1 MDDIFVIR
9 KEKPGVKKVCENNQK
24 TNKLKGLRIQTVSL
38 WVSICT
44 ILVSILIG
52 HGILNVKKQYHHLTR
67 MTRRYIITQDD
78 AMDMSLGSDHLTE
91 QARLYVITKEQLHA
105 DAYFMEINVTQRRER
120 ALLEIE
126 KNLSGNDENT
136 LQMSKTAL
144 KLSNDLTDR
153 EIHAMKL
160 AALSADADISKLSPE
175 IQNYTLS
182 AEELQ
187 YSQQEQSDA
196 ASKLVFGQEYRS
208 KKKEIDETLSKVTK
222 SAIQT
227 CETTQR
233 KSEAAMKKALTL
245 QSIYAVISVLLV
257 ILAYAIIA
265 VLIIKPIKMYIDC
278 IKNNNILEVKGAYKF
293 KYLAATYNDIYET
306 SVTQHDL
313 LRQKVEHDIL
323 TELPNR
329 QAFEHIKTGLRTF
342 PDPIALVLVDI
353 DLFKSINNTYG
364 HEIGDCAL
372 IRTAGLL
379 KESFR
384 STDYV
389 FRISGDEFALIL
401 LKISPECKRIVGSKI
416 DRINRTLQHPP
427 KDLPKYSISA
437 GIAFSDI
444 GYTDELFRQAEKAL
458 FGAKENGRCGY
469 TFSD

>member
-1 MDDIFVIR
+1 
-9 KEKPGVKKVCENNQK
+9 
-24 TNKLKGLRIQTVSL
+24 
-38 WVSICT
+38 
-44 ILVSILIG
+44 
-52 HGILNVKKQYHHLTR
+52 
-67 MTRRYIITQDD
+67 
-78 AMDMSLGSDHLTE
+78 
-91 QARLYVITKEQLHA
+91 
-105 DAYFMEINVTQRRER
+105 
-120 ALLEIE
+120 
-126 KNLSGNDENT
+126 
-136 LQMSKTAL
+136 
-144 KLSNDLTDR
+144 
-153 EIHAMKL
+153 
-160 AALSADADISKLSPE
+160 
-175 IQNYTLS
+175 
-182 AEELQ
+182 
-187 YSQQEQSDA
+187 
-196 ASKLVFGQEYRS
+196 
-208 KKKEIDETLSKVTK
+208 
-222 SAIQT
+222 
-227 CETTQR
+227 
-233 KSEAAMKKALTL
+233 MKKALTL

-278 IKNNNILEVKGAYKF
+278 IKNNNILEVKGAYEF